1 MNNYNSAKER
11 TFYFIGVD
19 TGSSSIMKVFPKWA
33 DYLGLNAAIKGF
45 DFEPHAEPDAYR
57 EAVDFIKR
65 DPLSLGAL
73 VTTHKLDLLKASKD
87 LFEKLGPY
95 ASLLDEISSIS
106 KQGDSL
112 WGHAKDPITSGL
124 SFEAIV
130 KEGYWQESSADLHL
144 IGAGGSSLALT
155 LYLINKRKA
164 GGDTPN
170 RIIISNRSLPRLE
183 EMKELHKSLGDSGIE
198 FEYIL
203 APTSEENDA
212 VVNRLKSGSMVVNAT
227 GSGKDRPGSP
237 LTDNVRFP
245 ENGIAWDFNYRGD
258 LVFLDQAAAQK
269 EKSSLTVEDGWLYF
283 IHGWT
288 RVTAEVFHV
297 DIPTSGPKFD
307 KLAELAASTQIV
319 EAETKT
325 VGFY

>member
-11 TFYFIGVD
+11 TLYFIGVD
-19 TGSSSIMKVFPKWA
+19 TSSSSIMKVFPKWA
-33 DYLGLNAAIKGF
+33 DHLGLNAAIKGF
-45 DFEPHAEPDAYR
+45 DFTPHAEPKSYR
-57 EAVDFIKR
+57 EAVDFIKK

-73 VTTHKLDLLKASKD
+73 VTTHKLDLLKACKD
-87 LFEKLGPY
+87 MFEELGPY
-95 ASLLDEISSIS
+95 ATLLDEISSIS

-130 KEGYWQESSADLHL
+130 NDGYWQDSKADLHL

-155 LYLINKRKA
+155 LYLINKEKA

-183 EMKELHKSLGDSGIE
+183 EMKKLHKSLGNSGIE

-212 VVNRLKSGSMVVNAT
+212 VVNRLKPGSMVVNAT

-245 ENGIAWDFNYRGD
+245 VYGIAWDFNYRGD

-288 RVTAEVFHV
+288 RVVAEVFHV
-297 DIPTSGPKFD
+297 DIPTSGPEFD
-307 KLAELAASTQIV
+307 KLAELAAP
-319 EAETKT
+319 KT
-325 VGFY
+325 ARVFLPAHDLHH